1 MDADDL
7 KRTVT
12 ADFTFLSESRTFEVL
27 GLLLFGSVATGESSD
42 RSDIDLCVV
51 APAVR
56 DHPAF
61 LRWLLA
67 HLRDT
72 RYDLRIFELLPLYL
86 QIEVIERGEVLFAR
100 DLYELYE
107 YFYPF
112 RRLWDDQKRRQ
123 TLTEQEARALFSP
136 RHSGVKRSE
145 GSEHAPA
152 RE

>member
-7 KRTVT
+7 KRTVM
-12 ADFTFLSESRTFEVL
+12 ADFSFLSESRTFEVL
-27 GLLLFGSVATGESSD
+27 GLLLFGSVAKGESSD

-51 APAVR
+51 APVVR
-56 DHPAF
+56 DHPVF
-61 LRWLLA
+61 FRWLLA

-86 QIEVIERGEVLFAR
+86 QIELIEHGEVLFAR

-123 TLTEQEARALFSP
+123 TLTEQEARELFSP
-136 RHSGVKRSE
+136 RHGVKSNE
-145 GSEHAPA
+145 GSDHAAA

>member
-1 MDADDL
+1 MDADEL
-7 KRTVT
+7 KRKVT
-12 ADFTFLSESRTFEVL
+12 ADFAFLGESPTFEVL
-27 GLLLFGSVATGESSD
+27 GLLLFGSVAKGESSD
-42 RSDIDLCVV
+42 RSDIDLCAV

-61 LRWLLA
+61 FRWLLA

-72 RYDLRIFELLPLYL
+72 RYDLRIFELMPLYL

-123 TLTEQEARALFSP
+123 TLTEEEARALFAP
-136 RHSGVKRSE
+136 RDQGVK
-145 GSEHAPA
+145 
-152 RE
+152 